1 MNMCAECLGCALHV
15 LFTKLEDEL
24 DRRNVN
30 DYWCLLDTASELVDD
45 LVAQARMPESDQSS
59 SEKDAAKMDSMP
71 AVGSC

>member
-15 LFTKLEDEL
+15 LLDKLEDEL
-24 DRRNVN
+24 HRSGSDEH
-30 DYWCLLDTASELVDD
+30 WFLLASALELVDD

-59 SEKDAAKMDSMP
+59 SEKDAAKMGSMP